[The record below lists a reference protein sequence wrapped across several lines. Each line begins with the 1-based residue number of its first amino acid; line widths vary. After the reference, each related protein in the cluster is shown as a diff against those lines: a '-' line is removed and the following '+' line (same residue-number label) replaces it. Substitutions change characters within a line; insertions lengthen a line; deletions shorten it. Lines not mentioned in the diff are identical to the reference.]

1 MSQILYNQYI
11 QNEEVIPF
19 FGSYSHVRVQSS
31 GSDYDILA
39 ENLGGRLFFAG
50 EATIRQHPA
59 TMHGA
64 YLSGLRE
71 ASHISQSMKER
82 QNNPKK
88 IVCCPPKLLT
98 RLTL

>member
-1 MSQILYNQYI
+1 MHDPI
-11 QNEEVIPF
+11 QSICTEWGSDPIS

-59 TMHGA
+59 TMHGD
-64 YLSGLRE
+64 YLSGLSE
-71 ASHISQSMKER
+71 TSHISQFMKAR
-82 QNNPKK
+82 
-88 IVCCPPKLLT
+88 
-98 RLTL
+98 